1 MMMNKVVLLSEIRK
15 EKTNNK
21 NRLLEYNKSNSERE
35 QKQEENKKS
44 FVNFEKKFNSLKS
57 PNYFIDLK
65 NSQTRYEKKL
75 NTIIE
80 RVFSFSNK
88 TPLIGFINSIYND
101 ELSTDAKIKYVKN
114 SQITNLKNSIYNI
127 RILAEDDYRKFEYEI
142 KYETLDDQNIAIRIS
157 KIDCENNC
165 TNVINLN
172 KKKKEYENDN
182 MDSLCKES
190 NDNYNQCLIMFNSNI
205 EVPDTFEFKEE
216 SEGKNVEHKIN
227 VMKSWKYDFKQ
238 LFEKNMYLLFPM
250 KVLDL
255 RKRLLT
261 ISQDVISE
269 DMIKDEIVRFFKDM
283 DRYLIKIKNENLISE
298 KDINEYKLIAIDLLT
313 YFIKEK
319 NNNFV
324 DIKTDI
330 EATLKHL
337 VV

>member
-1 MMMNKVVLLSEIRK
+1 MMMNKVVLLNEIRK
-15 EKTNNK
+15 EKTNSI
-21 NRLLEYNKSNSERE
+21 NRLLEYSKSNSERE
-35 QKQEENKKS
+35 QKENKKS
-44 FVNFEKKFNSLKS
+44 FTNFEKRFNYLKNT
-57 PNYFIDLK
+57 NYFIDLK
-65 NSQTRYEKKL
+65 NNQTRYEKKL

-80 RVFSFSNK
+80 RIFSFSNK
-88 TPLIGFINSIYND
+88 IPLIGFINSIYND
-101 ELSTDAKIKYVKN
+101 ELSTDAKIKYVN
-114 SQITNLKNSIYNI
+114 SNQTTNLKSSIYNI

-142 KYETLDDQNIAIRIS
+142 KYETLDDQNIAIIIS
-157 KIDCENNC
+157 KIDCDNNC

-172 KKKKEYENDN
+172 KKKKEYENYN
-182 MDSLCKES
+182 MDRLCKES

-216 SEGKNVEHKIN
+216 SEGENIEYKIN

-250 KVLDL
+250 KVFDL

-269 DMIKDEIVRFFKDM
+269 EMVKDEIVRFFKDM
-283 DRYLIKIKNENLISE
+283 DRYLIKIKNENLMSE
-298 KDINEYKLIAIDLLT
+298 KDISEYKLIAIDLLT

>member
-1 MMMNKVVLLSEIRK
+1 MNKVVLLNEIRK
-15 EKTNNK
+15 EKTNSK
-21 NRLLEYNKSNSERE
+21 NRLLEYNKSNSEKK
-35 QKQEENKKS
+35 QDQEENKKS
-44 FVNFEKKFNSLKS
+44 FADFEKKFNSLKNA
-57 PNYFIDLK
+57 NYFIDLK

-88 TPLIGFINSIYND
+88 MPLIGLINSMYND
-101 ELSTDAKIKYVKN
+101 ELSAGTKIEYVKN
-114 SQITNLKNSIYNI
+114 NQTANLKNYIYNI

-142 KYETLDDQNIAIRIS
+142 KYETLDDQNIAIIIS

-172 KKKKEYENDN
+172 KKKKEYENI
-182 MDSLCKES
+182 DSLFKES
-190 NDNYNQCLIMFNSNI
+190 NDDYNQCLIMFNSNI

-216 SEGKNVEHKIN
+216 SEGENIEYKIN

-269 DMIKDEIVRFFKDM
+269 EMVKDEIVRFFKDM

>member
-1 MMMNKVVLLSEIRK
+1 MNKVVLLSEIRK
-15 EKTNNK
+15 EKTSSK
-21 NRLLEYNKSNSERE
+21 NRLLEYSKSDSERE
-35 QKQEENKKS
+35 QEEDKKS
-44 FVNFEKKFNSLKS
+44 FVNFEKKFDSLKNK
-57 PNYFIDLK
+57 NYFIDLK

-88 TPLIGFINSIYND
+88 MPLIGFINSLYND

-114 SQITNLKNSIYNI
+114 NQATNLKNSIYNI

-142 KYETLDDQNIAIRIS
+142 KYETVDDQNIAIIIS
-157 KIDCENNC
+157 KMDCEDNC

-182 MDSLCKES
+182 MDNLIKES
-190 NDNYNQCLIMFNSNI
+190 NHTCNKCLIMFNSNI
-205 EVPDTFEFKEE
+205 EVPDIFEFKEE
-216 SEGKNVEHKIN
+216 SEGENIEYKVN
-227 VMKSWKYDFKQ
+227 VMKSWKYDFKK

-269 DMIKDEIVRFFKDM
+269 ELVKDEIVRFFKDM
-283 DRYLIKIKNENLISE
+283 DRYLIKIKDENLISE

>member
-1 MMMNKVVLLSEIRK
+1 MNKVVLLSEIRK
-15 EKTNNK
+15 EKTSSR
-21 NRLLEYNKSNSERE
+21 NRLLEYNKANSERE
-35 QKQEENKKS
+35 QNENKNS
-44 FVNFEKKFNSLKS
+44 FVNFEKKFNSLKNK
-57 PNYFIDLK
+57 NYFIDLK

-88 TPLIGFINSIYND
+88 MPLIEFINSLYND

-114 SQITNLKNSIYNI
+114 NQATNLKNSIYNI

-142 KYETLDDQNIAIRIS
+142 KYETVDDQNIAIIIS
-157 KIDCENNC
+157 KIDCKDNC
-165 TNVINLN
+165 INVINLN

-182 MDSLCKES
+182 MDNLIKES
-190 NDNYNQCLIMFNSNI
+190 NDTCNKCFIMFNSNI
-205 EVPDTFEFKEE
+205 EVPDIFEFKEE
-216 SEGKNVEHKIN
+216 SEGENIEYKVNII
-227 VMKSWKYDFKQ
+227 KSWKYDFKK

-269 DMIKDEIVRFFKDM
+269 ELVKDEIVRFFKDM
-283 DRYLIKIKNENLISE
+283 DRYLIKIKDENLISE

-330 EATLKHL
+330 EDTLKHL

>member
-1 MMMNKVVLLSEIRK
+1 MNKVVLLSEIIK
-15 EKTNNK
+15 EKTNNR
-21 NRLLEYNKSNSERE
+21 NRLLEYNKAKSERE
-35 QKQEENKKS
+35 QEHEENKKS
-44 FVNFEKKFNSLKS
+44 YVNFEEKFNSLKNK
-57 PNYFIDLK
+57 NYFIDLK
-65 NSQTRYEKKL
+65 NNQTRYEKKL

-88 TPLIGFINSIYND
+88 VPLIEFINSMYND
-101 ELSTDAKIKYVKN
+101 ELSTDTKIKYVKN
-114 SQITNLKNSIYNI
+114 NQKQNLKNSIYNM
-127 RILAEDDYRKFEYEI
+127 RILAEDDYRKFEYQI
-142 KYETLDDQNIAIRIS
+142 KFETVDDQNIAIIIS
-157 KIDCENNC
+157 KLDCENNC
-165 TNVINLN
+165 INVINLN
-172 KKKKEYENDN
+172 KKKKEYDNDN
-182 MDSLCKES
+182 MDSLNKES
-190 NDNYNQCLIMFNSNI
+190 NDNCNRFLIMFNSNI
-205 EVPDTFEFKEE
+205 QVPDTFEFKEE
-216 SEGKNVEHKIN
+216 SEGESIEYKVN

-269 DMIKDEIVRFFKDM
+269 ELVKDEIVRFFKDM
-283 DRYLIKIKNENLISE
+283 DRSLIKIKDENLISE